1 MQLLETMYIVFACL
15 CGLAFMV
22 NIISDETDMVA
33 VFESILW
40 GVLSI
45 VAINVGGSFAFV
57 CGIIITVL
65 LGLNTLIDLGQVK
78 AQFFAHLPLFIFF
91 LVGLTKFTY

>member
-1 MQLLETMYIVFACL
+1 MQLLEIMYIVFACI
-15 CGLAFMV
+15 CGLV
-22 NIISDETDMVA
+22 LIGNTVSDETDTVA

-40 GVLSI
+40 GVLSV
-45 VAINVGGSFAFV
+45 VAINVGGSFAFI
-57 CGIIITVL
+57 CGIIMTSL
-65 LGLNTLIDLGQVK
+65 LGLNTLIDLGQAK